1 MSFANRLRAI
11 RIDRGFKQK
20 DVAAAIGISEPNYS
34 MYEHGTR
41 EPGITKLT
49 KLASVLN
56 VSADYLLGI
65 APNDVQ
71 SSQYVAILSRFT
83 EDELKLFSILF
94 GESFFIPRPLLL
106 QIMLL
111 YVNQEKEVRVQA
123 VEQLLEINQTRD
135 SFTPS
140 LLPQPNLEQLRSAL
154 AFYHSYQHTLSDSL
168 IQE

>member
-1 MSFANRLRAI
+1 M
-11 RIDRGFKQK
+11 
-20 DVAAAIGISEPNYS
+20 
-34 MYEHGTR
+34 
-41 EPGITKLT
+41 
-49 KLASVLN
+49 
-56 VSADYLLGI
+56 
-65 APNDVQ
+65 
-71 SSQYVAILSRFT
+71 SRFT